1 MLCNKSR
8 DILVFNNLINH
19 VQVVLHLVWYSEFS
33 DMEAEEKERAAS
45 GVLALLRS
53 LSFLTSPTQMF
64 SFLNDQ
70 VIL

>member
-1 MLCNKSR
+1 M
-8 DILVFNNLINH
+8 D
-19 VQVVLHLVWYSEFS
+19 
-33 DMEAEEKERAAS
+33 AEEKERAAS

-70 VIL
+70 ARSKIGFILT

>member
-1 MLCNKSR
+1 MMMSHVTSPVLTSKY
-8 DILVFNNLINH
+8 H

-33 DMEAEEKERAAS
+33 DMDAEEKERAAS

-70 VIL
+70 VRS